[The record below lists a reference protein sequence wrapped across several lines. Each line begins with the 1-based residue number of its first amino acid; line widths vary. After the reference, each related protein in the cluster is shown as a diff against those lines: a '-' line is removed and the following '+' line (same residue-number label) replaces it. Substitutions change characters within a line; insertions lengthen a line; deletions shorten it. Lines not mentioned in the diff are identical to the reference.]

1 MATKATIRRAQT
13 QLNAN
18 GFPCG
23 AVDGRR
29 GPKTRAAIRRFKQ
42 AWAGGRY
49 GGKLL
54 PINAKLG
61 KPARRAL
68 DGLPWLSPH
77 FKAAEFAC
85 KHCGQAYVTRD
96 LVSGLERYRRAAGST
111 PIISGYRCPVH
122 NARVGGASASQHLHG
137 TAADVSP
144 RLTVAQVKAFGVFSG
159 IGFDK
164 SSGNV
169 RHVDVRH
176 RGPAN
181 VTRGSVTAPTVW
193 SYG

>member
-1 MATKATIRRAQT
+1 MATRATIRRAQT

-23 AVDGRR
+23 AVEGKR

-49 GGKLL
+49 GGKPL

-61 KPARRAL
+61 KAARRAL

-77 FKAAEFAC
+77 FQAGEFAC
-85 KHCGQAYVTRD
+85 RHCGQAYVQRGLVVALEIYRSRFGPTRI
-96 LVSGLERYRRAAGST
+96 V
-111 PIISGYRCPVH
+111 SGYRCPVH
-122 NARVGGASASQHLHG
+122 NANVGGATTSQHMFG
-137 TAADVSP
+137 TGADIPPS
-144 RLTVAQVKAFGVFSG
+144 RTTQQVRALGVFSG
-159 IGFDK
+159 IGHDG
-164 SSGNV
+164 STGNV

-176 RGPAN
+176 LGPAN
-181 VTRGSVTAPTVW
+181 VTRGTVNAPTQW
-193 SYG
+193 RY